1 MEGREI
7 LPMLDSDSEEVKLRG
22 MISDLRWLN
31 VLLKN
36 RFDLDIKRLRRYYC
50 GCGYCFRLACSR
62 YRTQYQAA
70 EAGC

>member
-1 MEGREI
+1 MQGREI

-36 RFDLDIKRLRRYYC
+36 RFNLDIKGALVILLRM
-50 GCGYCFRLACSR
+50 
-62 YRTQYQAA
+62 
-70 EAGC
+70 